1 MSCKGTLVLF
11 LIALL
16 SILELNCD
24 YQSVNAVQLSTQMK
38 ICSLP
43 YYFFFFFFKIC
54 HYLMHHYSANE
65 T

>member
-38 ICSLP
+38 MCSLP
-43 YYFFFFFFKIC
+43 YYFFFFFQNMSLFDASLQCK
-54 HYLMHHYSANE
+54 
-65 T
+65 